1 MTRAFSAAVRGQG
14 HDLGTCVAGSKHRD
28 SDLILLGHYLV
39 PHEWKDSGLVIGHQ
53 IQTTVRAVELSRDI
67 VPEYWLHFL
76 WRSSFCFSVLYPLT
90 WKLSW
95 PSFVKSYHSE
105 CFGVCLLSICLECLV
120 LSSELNGTSCICSR
134 KKGTLCIS
142 LVLFQEVRSHVQYHK
157 SYVKVHVEFQWY
169 TT

>member
-39 PHEWKDSGLVIGHQ
+39 PHERKDSGLVTGHQ
-53 IQTTVRAVELSRDI
+53 IQTTVRAVELSRDM
-67 VPEYWLHFL
+67 PEYWLHFYGGL
-76 WRSSFCFSVLYPLT
+76 LFQCPVPTDL
-90 WKLSW
+90 KLSW

-157 SYVKVHVEFQWY
+157 SYVKVHVEFQ
-169 TT
+169 